1 MPARL
6 KLTIAYDGA
15 PFAGWQSQT
24 HGNTVQD
31 HIEKA
36 FRGIT
41 GTTIRVYGA
50 GRTDAGVHALAQIAH
65 IDLLDDTWSTARWL
79 NAINAFL
86 PSKIRVLRCRYI
98 SSNFHAQFSVR
109 GKMYRYRIWL
119 GPVLPPLEV
128 GRAWHVR
135 GPLDFPALV
144 RAGESFVG
152 THDFA
157 GFAANR
163 GVPEKDTTRVVRAVR
178 AKKTGALITVE
189 ISGGGFLYKMV
200 RLMVGSMV
208 RCGLGKIDNQDIRD
222 RLKTMRVSGARLA
235 APAHGLFLV
244 RVSY

>member
-36 FRGIT
+36 FRGVT
-41 GTTIRVYGA
+41 GKKIRVYGA
-50 GRTDAGVHALAQIAH
+50 GRTDAGVHALAQVAH
-65 IDLLDDTWSTARWL
+65 VDLLDNAWSTARWR

-86 PSKIRVLRCRYI
+86 PSKIRVLRCRYV
-98 SSNFHAQFSVR
+98 SSNFHAQFSVT

-119 GPVLPPLEV
+119 GPVVPPLEI

-135 GPLDFPALV
+135 GSLDFQALAE
-144 RAGESFVG
+144 AGKSFVG

-163 GVPEKDTTRVVRAVR
+163 GAPEKDTTRVVHAVR
-178 AKKTGALITVE
+178 AKKRGALITVD
-189 ISGGGFLYKMV
+189 INGGGFLYKMV

-208 RCGLGKIDNQDIRD
+208 RCGLGKVEGQDIRD

-235 APAHGLFLV
+235 APADGLFLV